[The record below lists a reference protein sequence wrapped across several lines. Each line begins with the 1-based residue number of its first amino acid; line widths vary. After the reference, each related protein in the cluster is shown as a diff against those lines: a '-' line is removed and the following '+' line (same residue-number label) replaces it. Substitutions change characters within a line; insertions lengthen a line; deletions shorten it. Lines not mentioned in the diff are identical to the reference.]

1 MRTAVHGGTVTSAIP
16 AIAPNQPPGNICYRK
31 LPLSNS
37 LSHCAAFCKHRVIF
51 FPNKK
56 GARSAAFPQTSA
68 SEALLASNLV
78 RSKPGKASGPLS
90 RFTPFTPRPSCSRT
104 RHRKQQRARGIS
116 TASPLAKVSES
127 KPSGGTDPS
136 VPVTRPYANSLR
148 PASSSAFS
156 SASAASRLASFAN
169 TYSLIFG
176 SVPLGRTMT
185 LLPPSAS
192 NSTTLAEG
200 RPFTPPW

>member
-1 MRTAVHGGTVTSAIP
+1 MAVPSLQP
-16 AIAPNQPPGNICYRK
+16 FPPSRRNQPPGNICYRK

-56 GARSAAFPQTSA
+56 GAPLGCLSPKP
-68 SEALLASNLV
+68 AL
-78 RSKPGKASGPLS
+78 RK
-90 RFTPFTPRPSCSRT
+90 RFLQASCSQQTWQSIRPPVALHALHAPPIMQPHPAQKAT
-104 RHRKQQRARGIS
+104 KGPRHFNRE
-116 TASPLAKVSES
+116 PFAKVSES

-136 VPVTRPYANSLR
+136 APVTRPYANSLR

-156 SASAASRLASFAN
+156 SASAASRPASFAN

-185 LLPPSAS
+185 LLPPSTS

>member
-90 RFTPFTPRPSCSRT
+90 RFTPFAPRPSCSRI

-116 TASPLAKVSES
+116 TASPSQK
-127 KPSGGTDPS
+127 
-136 VPVTRPYANSLR
+136 
-148 PASSSAFS
+148 
-156 SASAASRLASFAN
+156 LASQNLPEAL
-169 TYSLIFG
+169 TH
-176 SVPLGRTMT
+176 PLLSRGLTPAACD
-185 LLPPSAS
+185 LPPQARRAAHRQLRGWHPSRTRTA
-192 NSTTLAEG
+192 
-200 RPFTPPW
+200 